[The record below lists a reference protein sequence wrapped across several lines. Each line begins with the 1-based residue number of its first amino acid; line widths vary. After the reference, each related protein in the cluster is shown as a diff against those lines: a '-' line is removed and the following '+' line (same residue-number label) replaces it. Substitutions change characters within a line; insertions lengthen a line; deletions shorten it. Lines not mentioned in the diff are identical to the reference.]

1 MGQRPGESED
11 REREAI
17 EETASEIAV
26 FDLRALTH
34 FQDERPYV
42 QVLSESSAARVL
54 LFAFQAGQ
62 QLKEHRTSSQILVQA
77 LRGRITFTSEGS
89 SVDLHAGM
97 LLQLEADIPHSVVAR
112 TNAVMLLTMT
122 PNPLQAR

>member
-1 MGQRPGESED
+1 MGERPGESED

-17 EETASEIAV
+17 EEAAGDVAV

-42 QVLSESSAARVL
+42 QVISESSAARVL

-62 QLKEHRTSSQILVQA
+62 QLKEHRTTSQILVQA

-97 LLQLEADIPHSVVAR
+97 LLQLEANIPHSVVAR

-122 PNPLQAR
+122 PNPSQAR

>member
-1 MGQRPGESED
+1 MGHRPGESED
-11 REREAI
+11 QEAI
-17 EETASEIAV
+17 EETAGDVAV

-42 QVLSESSAARVL
+42 QVLSESDAARVL

-62 QLKEHRTSSQILVQA
+62 QLKEHRTTSQILVQA
-77 LRGRITFTSEGS
+77 LRGRITFISEGS
-89 SVDLHAGM
+89 SVELHAGM

-122 PNPLQAR
+122 PNPSRVR